1 MNQIYLQALNGLMVG
16 SSLALVASGLALQFG
31 VMDIINFAQ
40 GDFYMVGGYV
50 LWLTMSRTDNF
61 VLSTIA
67 ATVIVGVL
75 GGGLLMAMSMPLLEK
90 AQVLVLLAT
99 LGLSLILEQLATN
112 IWGGTTQLVPPP
124 LVGTVVH
131 IGSFIYPIYDLIII
145 ASAAVVLLVSFLGL
159 QYTKYGVWLRGVA
172 QNRVMAAALGVPVT
186 RVYAVAFIVSIGLAA
201 LAGAL
206 LTPITSVYPTVGGD
220 VILNAFII
228 VVAGGLGNFKGAA
241 VISVLIGEAISL
253 GSIWV
258 NPVAVQI
265 ALFGL
270 VIILLIARTRRG
282 AGSVARI

>member
-1 MNQIYLQALNGLMVG
+1 MNQIFLQALNGLMVG

-50 LWLTMSRTDNF
+50 LWLTMSRTNNF
-61 VLSTIA
+61 VLSVIA

-75 GGGLLMAMSMPLLEK
+75 GGGLLMAMAMPLLEK

-145 ASAAVVLLVSFLGL
+145 GSAAVVLLLSFLGL
-159 QYTKYGVWLRGVA
+159 QFTKYGVWLRGVA
-172 QNRVMAAALGVPVT
+172 QNRGMAAALGVPVT
-186 RVYAVAFIVSIGLAA
+186 RVYVVAFVVSIGLAA

-241 VISVLIGEAISL
+241 AISVLIGEVISL

-270 VIILLIARTRRG
+270 VIVLLIARTRRG

>member
-124 LVGTVVH
+124 
-131 IGSFIYPIYDLIII
+131 
-145 ASAAVVLLVSFLGL
+145 
-159 QYTKYGVWLRGVA
+159 
-172 QNRVMAAALGVPVT
+172 
-186 RVYAVAFIVSIGLAA
+186 
-201 LAGAL
+201 
-206 LTPITSVYPTVGGD
+206 
-220 VILNAFII
+220 
-228 VVAGGLGNFKGAA
+228 
-241 VISVLIGEAISL
+241 
-253 GSIWV
+253 
-258 NPVAVQI
+258 
-265 ALFGL
+265 
-270 VIILLIARTRRG
+270 
-282 AGSVARI
+282 

>member
-1 MNQIYLQALNGLMVG
+1 VNQIFLQALNGLMVG

-50 LWLTMSRTDNF
+50 LWLTMSRTNNF
-61 VLSTIA
+61 VLSVIA

-75 GGGLLMAMSMPLLEK
+75 GGGLLMAMAMPLLEK

-145 ASAAVVLLVSFLGL
+145 GSAAVVLLLSFLGL
-159 QYTKYGVWLRGVA
+159 QFTKYGVWLRGVA
-172 QNRVMAAALGVPVT
+172 QNRGMAAALGVPVT
-186 RVYAVAFIVSIGLAA
+186 RVYVVAFVVSIGLAA

-241 VISVLIGEAISL
+241 AISVLIGEVISL

-270 VIILLIARTRRG
+270 VIVLLIARTRRG